1 MTSKEILE
9 LIYGFRDDLRNQE
22 NDIAREIAYNKD
34 LVELNIKHN
43 KYTGDVEDRISK
55 LEEKKDTT
63 VSIIDDLNEVLDE
76 IEKRVKQ

>member
-22 NDIAREIAYNKD
+22 NDIAREIAYNKG

-55 LEEKKDTT
+55 LEVKKDTT

>member
-22 NDIAREIAYNKD
+22 NDIAREIAYNKG

-43 KYTGDVEDRISK
+43 KYTGDVEDWISK
-55 LEEKKDTT
+55 LEVKKDTT

-76 IEKRVKQ
+76 IEKRVK